1 MQRFLESQSL
11 GNKACDLMDDKF
23 LNVLPK
29 DAQVYD
35 TSALNVTSQGVNV
48 STGPIANIDLALH
61 QVYYTMVSS
70 IGPFKEYII
79 TTLQLQSIEAVMQAS
94 FGQ

>member
-1 MQRFLESQSL
+1 M
-11 GNKACDLMDDKF
+11 N
-23 LNVLPK
+23 
-29 DAQVYD
+29 

-48 STGPIANIDLALH
+48 VQLLTLSTGPIANIDLALH

-79 TTLQLQSIEAVMQAS
+79 TTLQLQSMEAVMQAS